1 MLRAAVAIGLMVC
14 GAAWGQRYEV
24 SALAGM
30 LRLSGAPLGSLAETG
45 GKDDDS
51 RLRGRSGYGLRLTLN
66 TRGYFGHEVGYIYS
80 RATFETKLRTTVD
93 KTTTVTPAEAKVIV
107 RQAFYD
113 FMMYCMPA
121 GERFRPFIAA
131 GAQAHQYGAPALAD
145 YDIGRSRNYGVNYG
159 GGLKIRL
166 LPRALLRLDV
176 RQYIGG
182 KPYNLTYEDI
192 TKSGGMLRQLEASFG
207 VGISF

>member
-1 MLRAAVAIGLMVC
+1 MLRAAVAVGVVIC
-14 GAAWGQRYEV
+14 GAAQAQRYEV

-30 LRLSGAPLGSLAETG
+30 LRLGGAPLGSLYETG

-51 RLRGRSGYGLRLTLN
+51 RLRGRSGYGVRLTLN

-80 RATFETKLRTTVD
+80 RATFQTKLRTTD
-93 KTTTVTPAEAKVIV
+93 GKTTTVTSAEAKVIV
-107 RQAFYD
+107 RQVFYD
-113 FMMYCMPA
+113 FLMYSMPA

-131 GAQAHQYGAPALAD
+131 GAQAHQYGAPAFAD

-166 LPRALLRLDV
+166 FPHALLRFDV
-176 RQYIGG
+176 RHSIGG
-182 KPYNLTYEDI
+182 KPYNLTYEDV
-192 TKSGGMLRQLEASFG
+192 TKTGGMLRQLEASFG